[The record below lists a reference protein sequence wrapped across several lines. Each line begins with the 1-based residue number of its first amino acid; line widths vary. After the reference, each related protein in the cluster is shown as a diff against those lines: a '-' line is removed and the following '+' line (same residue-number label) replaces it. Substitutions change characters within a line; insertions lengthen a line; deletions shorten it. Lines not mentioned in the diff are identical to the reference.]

1 MNGEE
6 FESLVWNI
14 WMQDLDTKA
23 GRTKDAYLFYFKRF
37 LNRWKVNPSELYEMR
52 KADLRSVEPLERK
65 RIERMVR
72 TSMSE
77 REKAGYSA
85 STCEMVR
92 KAVSSF
98 FESMD
103 MELRFKKK
111 DMPKGES
118 KGQRVITAPEIRKM
132 YDQIIYEFRLRNR
145 AMLLG
150 LKDSGLRVSDLR
162 MMDYG
167 YWIQATTIRNENGE
181 IFKVFDPEHTTKMKV
196 IAYIHLGPESV
207 AAIEEYLEDR
217 QDRGEILTEES
228 PLFLTNYGERMT
240 RESLTSIFSYK
251 ARKMRLKRVSAH
263 SLRKFHTTSLEDAEM
278 PENWIK
284 KLQGKAA
291 SVYSQPEKTGKLT
304 EKYMKCYDALRVLEK
319 PRDDREEERLREELE
334 RVNRT
339 LDNETQELRHRL
351 AETEQQL
358 SQLREIPELTEVFDM
373 LKNLQTQIDQ
383 INSRS

>member
-1 MNGEE
+1 MNGAEYE
-6 FESLVWNI
+6 TLVWDA
-14 WMQDLDTKA
+14 WRQDLDTKA

-37 LNRWKVNPSELYEMR
+37 LNRWKVNPGELYEMR

-118 KGQRVITAPEIRKM
+118 KGQRVITAPETRKI
-132 YDQIIYEFRLRNR
+132 YDQMIYEFRLRNR

-167 YWIQATTIRNENGE
+167 YWLQAKTIRNENGE

-196 IAYIHLGPESV
+196 LAYVHLGPESV

-228 PLFLTNYGERMT
+228 PLFLNNYGERMT
-240 RESLTSIFSYK
+240 RESMTGIFCYK
-251 ARKMRLKRVSAH
+251 ARRMRLKRVSAH
-263 SLRKFHTTSLEDAEM
+263 SLRKFHKTKLQGAGM
-278 PENWIK
+278 PDDWIH
-284 KLQGKAA
+284 KLQGKKA
-291 SVYSQPEKTGKLT
+291 SVYSQPEEDISEKYPDFSKLT
-304 EKYMKCYDALRVLEK
+304 EKYLECYDALRVLEK
-319 PRDDREEERLREELE
+319 PRDKREEERLREELK
-334 RVNRT
+334 
-339 LDNETQELRHRL
+339 
-351 AETEQQL
+351 
-358 SQLREIPELTEVFDM
+358 SLREQRPPEMNIILDRLDGM
-373 LKNLQTQIDQ
+373 QRQIDN
-383 INSRS
+383 ITSKGYSGV